1 MPPRRVRNKNGL
13 SRLKAD
19 LTGKQ
24 PPTKDTAPKND
35 GSNEIASA
43 LRDVVVATNQKRE
56 SLERV
61 LKTIADKPVPVPH
74 VTVTQ
79 EAALPHSWLFKFKKN
94 AQGQTTHVLA
104 TPQRKSDETK
114 Q

>member
-13 SRLKAD
+13 NRLTAS
-19 LTGKQ
+19 LTGK
-24 PPTKDTAPKND
+24 PPPKKNDVPKDD
-35 GSNEIASA
+35 GSNEIVSA
-43 LRDVVVATNQKRE
+43 LREVIVAKNQDRE

-61 LKTIADKPVPVPH
+61 LKAIADKPIPVPH

-104 TPQRKSDETK
+104 APQRKSDETK
-114 Q
+114 R